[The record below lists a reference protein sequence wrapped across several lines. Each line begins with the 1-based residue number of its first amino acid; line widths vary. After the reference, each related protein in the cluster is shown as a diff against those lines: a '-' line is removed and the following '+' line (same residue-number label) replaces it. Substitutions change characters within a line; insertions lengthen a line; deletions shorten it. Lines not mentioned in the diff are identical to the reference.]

1 VKIAKRLIRA
11 RKTSLPRLR
20 FDDQKLTSF
29 SGLLVFQKFFSD
41 IQIDRTLNRCF
52 RSHDNSSAYGLP
64 KVFKLLVI
72 HVILGFQRLR
82 DVEFYKDDP
91 MVLSTVGI
99 RKAPNV
105 STIAR
110 TLADVDGE
118 SVERLHETIRENIVA
133 LLEQCGVTRVTLD
146 FDGSVLGTNRHAEGA
161 AAGFNRKK
169 KGQRS
174 YYPLFCT
181 VAQTGQ
187 ILDVLHR
194 SGNVHDSNGA
204 VDFVVQCVEAIRN
217 RLPQVAIE
225 TRMDSAFFSDLMAD
239 TLESLGVDYTISVP
253 FERFCV
259 LKEMIAERRFWRS
272 TSSGEKALKYF
283 EKKWCPESWE
293 KTRRFLFVRSPS
305 PVQRKGPLQL
315 ELFEPIE
322 FEFEYKVVLT
332 NKRTSA
338 RNVVR
343 FHEGRG
349 QQENVFSDLKS
360 QGSLG
365 YVPCR
370 KWNANKAFLLANV
383 FAHNL
388 TRALQVQVG
397 RPGRNLNEKRAPLWI
412 FEQWHTLRKNFIQ
425 RAGRL
430 TKPGGVQTLSVADN
444 VKVREYFE
452 RYLAA

>member
-1 VKIAKRLIRA
+1 MKIAKRLIRA

-29 SGLLVFQKFFSD
+29 AGLLVFQKFFSD
-41 IQIDRTLNRCF
+41 MKFDCVLERCF
-52 RSHDNSSAYGLP
+52 RSQNDSSAYGLP
-64 KVFKLLVI
+64 KVFKLLVV

-99 RKAPNV
+99 KQAPNV

-110 TLADVDGE
+110 TLADVDGQ
-118 SVERLHETIRENIVA
+118 SIERLQETNLENVIS
-133 LLEQCGVTRVTLD
+133 LLKRSGITRVTLD
-146 FDGSVLGTNRHAEGA
+146 FDGSVLGTNRHAEGTA
-161 AAGFNRKK
+161 TGFNRKK

-204 VDFVVQCVEAIRN
+204 VDFVVECVEAIRR
-217 RLPQVAIE
+217 RLPDATIE

-239 TLESLGVDYTISVP
+239 TLESIGVEYTVSVP

-259 LKEMIAERRFWRS
+259 LKEMIANRRFWRS
-272 TSSGEKALKYF
+272 TSSGEKSLKFF
-283 EKKWCPESWE
+283 EKKWSPESWE
-293 KTRRFLFVRSPS
+293 KSRRFLFVRSPS

-315 ELFEPIE
+315 DLFEPVE
-322 FEFEYKVVLT
+322 FEYDYKVVLT
-332 NKRTSA
+332 NKKTSA

-349 QQENVFSDLKS
+349 QQENVFSEMKS

-365 YVPCR
+365 YVPCK
-370 KWNANKAFLLANV
+370 KWNANKTYLMANV

-388 TRALQVQVG
+388 TRELQIQVNA
-397 RPGRNLNEKRAPLWI
+397 PVRNPNEKRAPLWI
-412 FEQWHTLRKNFIQ
+412 FEQWRTLRRNFVQ

-430 TKPGGVQTLSVADN
+430 TKPGGIQTLTVAN
-444 VKVREYFE
+444 NAKVREYFE